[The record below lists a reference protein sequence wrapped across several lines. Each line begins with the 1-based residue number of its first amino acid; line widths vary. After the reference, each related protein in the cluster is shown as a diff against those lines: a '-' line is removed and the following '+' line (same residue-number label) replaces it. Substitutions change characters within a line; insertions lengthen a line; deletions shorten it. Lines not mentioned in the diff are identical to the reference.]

1 MTKREHLNSTKEVD
15 AERSSDDIRKD
26 IVKGEES
33 ISQAVEQI
41 SIRIKEKLDWREY
54 VKDSPYLALGAAAGL
69 GYLASAIFKKRS
81 TPMERFMGSMDAQV
95 RHSLGGLLAGAAG
108 PGLIKVTL
116 IGIAT
121 KAAMGWIKNAAA
133 TTVASD
139 GTGPKPRTA
148 GGATSGSRVE

>member
-54 VKDSPYLALGAAAGL
+54 VKDSPYLALGAAGGL
-69 GYLASAIFKKRS
+69 GY
-81 TPMERFMGSMDAQV
+81 
-95 RHSLGGLLAGAAG
+95 
-108 PGLIKVTL
+108 
-116 IGIAT
+116 
-121 KAAMGWIKNAAA
+121 
-133 TTVASD
+133 
-139 GTGPKPRTA
+139 
-148 GGATSGSRVE
+148 